1 MIIFGIFAAFL
12 TVGVGAAGLMVMS
25 EIQPS
30 RYHAWVYG
38 LIFSTGVLLVVIV
51 SLKIMEI
58 M

>member
-1 MIIFGIFAAFL
+1 MIIFGLFAAFF
-12 TVGVGAAGLMVMS
+12 TVAVGVAGLMVMS
-25 EIQPS
+25 VFQPS

>member
-1 MIIFGIFAAFL
+1 MIIFGIFAASL
-12 TVGVGAAGLMVMS
+12 TVVFGAAGLMVMS

-38 LIFSTGVLLVVIV
+38 LIFSTGVLLVVLV
-51 SLKIMEI
+51 ALEIMEV